1 MANTPC
7 LCHTKTVSD
16 EQPQYRWTWLLLVI
30 FLFAC
35 VLAVLWML
43 AEVKRVKHI
52 RENSA
57 PTPTAT
63 PNHVQ

>member
-1 MANTPC
+1 
-7 LCHTKTVSD
+7 VSD
-16 EQPQYRWTWLLLVI
+16 EPPQYRWTWLLLILFI
-30 FLFAC
+30 FGC

-57 PTPTAT
+57 PAPTAT
-63 PNHVQ
+63 TNRVQ